1 MIQRKEIPMKLY
13 YSPGACSLSP
23 HIALLEAGLPYD
35 LVKVDLKAKQLENGD
50 DYLKV
55 NPKGQVPALGLD
67 SGELVT
73 EGPVIVQMIADKVS
87 AKNLA
92 PARDSAE
99 RYKLQEWLN
108 FITTEVHKN
117 FGPMFS
123 PVLADDAKAFFK
135 DRVMGKFKYIDS
147 QLPGRDYLMGK
158 QFTVADG
165 YLFTMLCWADRMKF
179 DLSALPNLLAYKAR
193 VGARPMVQ
201 EALTKEG
208 LMKAA

>member
-1 MIQRKEIPMKLY
+1 MPMKLY

-35 LVKVDLKAKQLENGD
+35 LVKVDLRAKKLENGD
-50 DYLKV
+50 DYLKI
-55 NPKGQVPALGLD
+55 NPKGQVPALALD

-87 AKNLA
+87 ARNLA

-99 RYKLQEWLN
+99 RYKLLEWLN
-108 FITTEVHKN
+108 FVGTELHKN

-135 DRVMGKFKYIDS
+135 DRVMGKFKYLDG
-147 QLPGRDYLMGK
+147 QLAGHDYLMGK

-165 YLFTMLCWADRMKF
+165 YLFTMLCWADRMNF
-179 DLSALPNLLAYKAR
+179 DLSGLNNLLAYKAR
-193 VGARPMVQ
+193 VAARPKVQ

-208 LMKAA
+208 LLKAA

>member
-1 MIQRKEIPMKLY
+1 MKLY

-23 HIALLEAGLPYD
+23 HIALCEAGLPYD
-35 LVKVDLKAKQLENGD
+35 LVKVDLRAKKLENGD

-55 NPKGQVPALGLD
+55 NPKGQVPALALD

-73 EGPVIVQMIADKVS
+73 EGPVIVQMIADQVA
-87 AKNLA
+87 AKHLA

-99 RYKLQEWLN
+99 RYKLLEWLN
-108 FITTEVHKN
+108 FITGELHKN
-117 FGPMFS
+117 FS
-123 PVLADDAKAFFK
+123 PLFNPAIPDEVKNFFK
-135 DRVMGKFKYIDS
+135 DRIMGKFKYADS
-147 QLPGRDYLMGK
+147 QLAGRDYLMGK

-165 YLFTMLCWADRMKF
+165 YLYTMLRWADGNKL
-179 DLSALPNLLAYKAR
+179 DLSGLKNLMAYKDR
-193 VGARPMVQ
+193 VAARPTVQ

>member
-1 MIQRKEIPMKLY
+1 M
-13 YSPGACSLSP
+13 
-23 HIALLEAGLPYD
+23 
-35 LVKVDLKAKQLENGD
+35 
-50 DYLKV
+50 
-55 NPKGQVPALGLD
+55 PALALD

-73 EGPVIVQMIADKVS
+73 EGPVIVQMIADKAS
-87 AKNLA
+87 GKNLA

-99 RYKLQEWLN
+99 RYKLLEWLN
-108 FITTEVHKN
+108 FVGTELHKN

-123 PVLADDAKAFFK
+123 PVLSDDAKAFFK
-135 DRVMGKFKYIDS
+135 DRVMGKFKYLDGV
-147 QLPGRDYLMGK
+147 LAGHDYLMGK

-193 VGARPMVQ
+193 VAARPAVQ

-208 LMKAA
+208 LLKAA

>member
-1 MIQRKEIPMKLY
+1 MKLY

-35 LVKVDLKAKQLENGD
+35 LVKVDLRAKKLENGD
-50 DYLKV
+50 DYLKI
-55 NPKGQVPALGLD
+55 NPKGQVPALALD
-67 SGELVT
+67 SGVLVT
-73 EGPVIVQMIADKVS
+73 EGPVIVQMIADKAS
-87 AKNLA
+87 GKNLA

-108 FITTEVHKN
+108 FITGELHKN

-123 PVLADDAKAFFK
+123 PILSDDAKAFFK
-135 DRVMGKFKYIDS
+135 DRVMGKFKYLDGV
-147 QLPGRDYLMGK
+147 LAGHDYLMGK

-179 DLSALPNLLAYKAR
+179 DLSGLPNLLAYKAR
-193 VGARPMVQ
+193 VAARPAVQ

-208 LMKAA
+208 LLKAA

>member
-1 MIQRKEIPMKLY
+1 MKLY

-23 HIALLEAGLPYD
+23 HIALLEAGLPYE
-35 LVKVDLKAKQLENGD
+35 LVKVDLRAKKLENGD
-50 DYLKV
+50 DFLKV
-55 NPKGQVPALGLD
+55 NPKGQVPVLALD

-99 RYKLQEWLN
+99 RYKLLEWLN
-108 FITTEVHKN
+108 FITTELHKN

-147 QLPGRDYLMGK
+147 QLAGRDYLMGK
-158 QFTVADG
+158 HFTVADG
-165 YLFTMLCWADRMKF
+165 YLFTMLSWADRMNF
-179 DLSALPNLLAYKAR
+179 DLSGMPNLVAYKAR
-193 VGARPMVQ
+193 VAARPMVQ

-208 LMKAA
+208 LLKAA